1 VVAIMNIWCHFSS
14 GTNALLE
21 KAVVAALTEAG
32 LSVAALNENKTDGP
46 GVLFFNELN
55 QKLIELLRETSRN
68 GLERVLAISSSSAA
82 LTGNAAWQLLRAGA
96 SDVFAWDHSSAPA
109 SEVAARFER
118 WANVD
123 SLLNSPV
130 VKTNLVGESPI
141 WKNVLRLIVEVA
153 RFSDAPILIT
163 GESGTGKELVARL
176 IHTLDLRSQKR
187 ELVTV
192 DCTTIVPELSGSE
205 FFGHERGSYTGAVA
219 ERDGAF
225 ALANEGTIFLDEVGE
240 LSPRLQSELL
250 RVVQEHTYKRVG
262 SNKWQRTNFRL
273 ICATNRHLQEEEA
286 QGSFRRDFYHRIASW
301 TFKLPPL
308 CERPGDI
315 IPLARH
321 FMKQL
326 CSGQEPPHLD
336 EPVREYLLN
345 REYPGNV
352 RELKQV
358 VTRMINRHVGTG
370 PITVG
375 DILEDRPA
383 AADDLKRWP
392 DAPFE
397 DAVRRALALGVG
409 LKDIGSAAA
418 ETAIRIAVEEADGN
432 LQHAA
437 RKLGVT
443 DRALQMRRAVVRS
456 GDKRMLTASSPN
468 GDT

>member
-1 VVAIMNIWCHFSS
+1 MATMNIWCHFTS
-14 GTNALLE
+14 GTNGLQE
-21 KAVVAALTEAG
+21 KAVIAALTAAG
-32 LSVAALNENKTDGP
+32 LSVAVLNPNEAGGP
-46 GVLFFNELN
+46 GVVFFNELN
-55 QKLIELLRETSRN
+55 QELIELLRQTSRN

-82 LTGNAAWQLLRAGA
+82 LAGGGAWRLLRAGA

-109 SEVAARFER
+109 DEVVAHFER
-118 WANVD
+118 WASVD
-123 SLLNSPV
+123 SLLNSPL
-130 VKTNLVGESPI
+130 VKNNLVGESLS
-141 WKNVLRLIVEVA
+141 WKSVLRLLVEVA

-205 FFGHERGSYTGAVA
+205 FFGHERGSYTGAVTS
-219 ERDGAF
+219 RDGAF
-225 ALANEGTIFLDEVGE
+225 ALADEGTIFLDEVGE

-273 ICATNRHLQEEEA
+273 ICATNRDLQEEETR
-286 QGSFRRDFYHRIASW
+286 GNFRRDFYHRIASW

-308 CERPGDI
+308 RERLGDI
-315 IPLARH
+315 VPLAHH
-321 FMKQL
+321 FIKQL
-326 CSGQEPPHLD
+326 CPAQEPPGLD
-336 EPVREYLLN
+336 EAVREYLCN

-352 RELKQV
+352 RELKQLM
-358 VTRMINRHVGTG
+358 TRTINRHVGSG

-375 DILEDRPA
+375 DIIEDRPV
-383 AADDLKRWP
+383 AADEIKSWP
-392 DAPFE
+392 DTSFE
-397 DAVRRALALGVG
+397 DSVRRALALGVG
-409 LKDIGSAAA
+409 LKEIGSAAA
-418 ETAIRIAVEEADGN
+418 ETAIRLAVDDADGN

-437 RKLGVT
+437 RRLGVT

-456 GDKRMLTASSPN
+456 GDKRMLPTSSPN
-468 GDT
+468 GDG

>member
-1 VVAIMNIWCHFSS
+1 MNIWCHFSS
-14 GTNALLE
+14 VTNALLE
-21 KAVVAALTEAG
+21 KAVVAALAEAG
-32 LSVAALNENKTDGP
+32 LSVVALNPNKTVGS
-46 GVLFFNELN
+46 GVLFFDELN
-55 QKLIELLRETSRN
+55 PELIELLRETSRN
-68 GLERVLAISSSSAA
+68 GLERVLAVSSSSAA
-82 LTGNAAWQLLRAGA
+82 LAGDGAWRLLRAGA

-109 SEVAARFER
+109 GEVAARFER
-118 WANVD
+118 WASVD

-130 VKTNLVGESPI
+130 VKTNLVGESPV

-219 ERDGAF
+219 ARDGAF

-262 SNKWQRTNFRL
+262 SNKWQQTNFRL
-273 ICATNRHLQEEEA
+273 ICATNRYLQEEEA
-286 QGSFRRDFYHRIASW
+286 QDSFRRDFYYRIASW

-308 CERPGDI
+308 RERLGDI
-315 IPLARH
+315 IPLVRH

-326 CSGQEPPHLD
+326 CSDQEPPQLD

-352 RELKQV
+352 RELKQI

-383 AADDLKRWP
+383 AADELKRWP
-392 DAPFE
+392 DASFE

-418 ETAIRIAVEEADGN
+418 ETAIRLAVEDADGN

-443 DRALQMRRAVVRS
+443 DRALQMRRAVMRS
-456 GDKRMLTASSPN
+456 SDKRMLTTSSPN
-468 GDT
+468 GDS